1 MLSIMRMPP
10 SLRCLVGLIVAAALF
25 AGCSG
30 EETAQRPS
38 PSMSPSE
45 RAQSD
50 SPEDRRGNPIDAV
63 WGTQLDFRVELLTLA
78 RTPADA
84 VIAKFRLTNYE
95 PQGFALYSAF
105 DRRLPHDPLP
115 SGQVSGISLVDIENH
130 QRYLPLTDGDG
141 KCLCTQHGTATLQPR
156 HATQLYAYFPSP
168 PSGVDVITIEVPQAG
183 LFRDVPLRS
192 LGHPPALPTGL
203 PEGKKQPERRPTE
216 ISTEPEI
223 VPLISRGFDTESNNA
238 SQREGDES
246 TVHLSARVLFD
257 LNKATLRSG
266 AREELQEVGR
276 KIADADPSEVD
287 IDGHTDST
295 GSPDINIPLSEN
307 RAQAVKE
314 ELQGIVDDDGIEYVA
329 EGHGADD
336 PIADNDTEEGRQA
349 NRRVTITFER

>member
-1 MLSIMRMPP
+1 MLSTMRMPS
-10 SLRCLVGLIVAAALF
+10 SLRCLVGAFAVVILL

-30 EETAQRPS
+30 GETAQRPS
-38 PSMSPSE
+38 RSGSPSE
-45 RAQSD
+45 RTQSD

-95 PQGFALYSAF
+95 PQGFALFSAF
-105 DRRLPHDPLP
+105 DRRLPHEPLP
-115 SGQVSGISLVDIENH
+115 SGQLSGISLVDIQNR

-141 KCLCTQHGTATLQPR
+141 ECLCTQYRTATLPPQ
-156 HATQLYAYFPSP
+156 HSTQLYAYFPSP
-168 PSGVDVITIEVPQAG
+168 PSEVDSIAIEVSQAG
-183 LFRDVPLRS
+183 LFRDVPLQS
-192 LGHPPALPTGL
+192 LSHPPALPTGL
-203 PEGKKQPERRPTE
+203 PEGQKQPERRPTD
-216 ISTEPEI
+216 ISTQPEI
-223 VPLISRGFDTESNNA
+223 VPLISREFDTDSNNA
-238 SQREGDES
+238 SQRQGDGS

-266 AREELQEVGR
+266 AREELQEVAR
-276 KIADADPSEVD
+276 KIAEANPSKVN

-295 GSPDINIPLSEN
+295 GSPDINIPLSKN

-314 ELQGIVDDDGIEYVA
+314 KLQNIVDDDSIGYVA
-329 EGHGADD
+329 EGHGADN
-336 PIADNDTEEGRQA
+336 PVADNDTEEGRQA